1 MTSAVALAPAGVA
14 LSGNASWV
22 RSREGARTVLTVD
35 GELDSASAGAVAAAL
50 AAVGADGCDVVVDM
64 TRVDFIDLSGLDA
77 LIRAHRLFEILGLS
91 LTVRAPSRPV
101 RHMLGVY
108 QREDLISPGER

>member
-1 MTSAVALAPAGVA
+1 LGVA

-22 RSREGARTVLTVD
+22 RSRERHQTVVTVE

-50 AAVGADGCDVVVDM
+50 AAVGADGCDVVIDM
-64 TRVDFIDLSGLDA
+64 ARIDFIDLSGLDA
-77 LIRAHRLFEILGLS
+77 MIRAQRLFEILGLS

-108 QREDLISPGER
+108 QREDLISPEER

>member
-22 RSREGARTVLTVD
+22 RSREGARTVD